1 MSNQVEEFQ
10 KNFVTVVEDTAYLL
24 DDDQFKKDNGF
35 SFTEYISKG
44 NLNNISELG
53 KDFNLVLIYVQNI
66 VANLNSFIRKIVWA
80 QDL

>member
-53 KDFNLVLIYVQNI
+53 IFQSSINLCSEY
-66 VANLNSFIRKIVWA
+66 SRKSKFFY
-80 QDL
+80 